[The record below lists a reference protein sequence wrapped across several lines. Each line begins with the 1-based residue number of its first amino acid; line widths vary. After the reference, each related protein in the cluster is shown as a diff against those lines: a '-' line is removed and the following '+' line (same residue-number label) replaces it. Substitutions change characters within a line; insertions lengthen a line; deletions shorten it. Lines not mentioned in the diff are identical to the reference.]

1 MKSKIAAVSL
11 FVITA
16 AVVVFYPV
24 RDNTANANNV
34 EPVRTITHIQKPKI
48 QMAILLDTSGSMS
61 GLIDQ
66 TRNQL
71 WQVVNQ
77 FAKSK
82 QNGITPIL
90 EVAVYEYGNSG
101 LSSNNGY
108 IRQVSG
114 LTSELDQVSE
124 ALFSLSTNGGE
135 EYCGFAIRTAV
146 TGLKWSKSDNDIKA
160 IFIAGNE
167 PFTQGPVSFHE
178 AIAAAK
184 AKGITINTI
193 HAGDSKTGA
202 NTGWR
207 DGAILAGGD
216 YMSINHNHKV
226 AHVQAP
232 QDKRLAELNAKLN
245 KTYVPYG
252 STGRLKAARQA
263 EQDKKS
269 EAISSALM
277 SKRAQSK
284 ASPLYRNSSWDLIDA
299 IKSGKADLSKLK
311 DDDLPVE
318 MRKMSKKK
326 QIAYVEEQEQERAGI
341 KAEINKLGASREDY
355 IKAKRKESPSPAV
368 KTMDQ
373 AVSAAVRKQGER
385 KNFSFEAK

>member
-1 MKSKIAAVSL
+1 MKSKIAAISL

-24 RDNTANANNV
+24 RENTANANNV
-34 EPVRTITHIQKPKI
+34 TTIKPIAHIAKPKI

-77 FAKSK
+77 FSKSK
-82 QNGITPIL
+82 QNGITPVL

-101 LSSNNGY
+101 LSSQNGY
-108 IRQVSG
+108 IRQVSA

-146 TGLKWSKSDNDIKA
+146 EGLNWSKSDNDIKA

-167 PFTQGPVSFHE
+167 PFTQGPVSFHD

-184 AKGITINTI
+184 LKGITINTI

-226 AHVQAP
+226 AHIKAP

-252 STGRLKAARQA
+252 SKGREKARRQV

-269 EAISSALM
+269 QALSPALM
-277 SKRAQSK
+277 SKRTQSK
-284 ASPLYRNSSWDLIDA
+284 ASSLYSNGSWDLVDA
-299 IKSGKADLSKLK
+299 ISSGKADLSKMEDK
-311 DDDLPVE
+311 DLPAE

-326 QIAYVEEQEQERAGI
+326 QIAFVEEQEKVR
-341 KAEINKLGASREDY
+341 AEIKDEIKKLGTSRE
-355 IKAKRKESPSPAV
+355 AFVKEQRLAAPAPAV
-368 KTMDQ
+368 KTVEE

-385 KNFSFEAK
+385 KNFSFESR